1 MIAKREVCVK
11 ERGREREVGGGE
23 REKRGGGGSKSL
35 TQHREKSREKTDSEP
50 KSKMATY

>member
-11 ERGREREVGGGE
+11 ERGREREKWVGEKE
-23 REKRGGGGSKSL
+23 RKEGGSKSL
-35 TQHREKSREKTDSEP
+35 TQHREKSREKTDSEC